1 MSNILKNTQGG
12 TTQHFDKDFRRHK
25 LHLFPSYLLFMSAL
39 SLMREL
45 EIFSFLIQEKFVE
58 MSTNLICHM
67 SGMRKQH
74 ILEKMG

>member
-12 TTQHFDKDFRRHK
+12 TSQHFDKDFRRHK
-25 LHLFPSYLLFMSAL
+25 LHL
-39 SLMREL
+39 MREL
-45 EIFSFLIQEKFVE
+45 ENFSFLIQEKFVE

-74 ILEKMG
+74 ILQKMG